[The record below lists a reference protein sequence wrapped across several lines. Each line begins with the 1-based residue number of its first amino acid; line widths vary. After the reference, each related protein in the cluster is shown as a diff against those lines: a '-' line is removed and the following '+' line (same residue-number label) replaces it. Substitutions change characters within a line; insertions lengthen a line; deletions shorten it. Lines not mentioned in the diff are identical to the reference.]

1 MEATVKSVRKIGMTL
16 AGATLLIVGLVML
29 VLPGPGV
36 PLIIGGLT
44 LLAKEFRWADRLLGH
59 VKLAVSSMLSMLRR
73 TLAKTATSLKRA

>member
-1 MEATVKSVRKIGMTL
+1 MEATVKSVRKIGMIL
-16 AGATLLIVGLVML
+16 AGASLLVVGLVML

-44 LLAKEFRWADRLLGH
+44 LLAKEFRWDEQLLGH
-59 VKLAVSSMLSMLRR
+59 VKLAVSYMVGMLRR